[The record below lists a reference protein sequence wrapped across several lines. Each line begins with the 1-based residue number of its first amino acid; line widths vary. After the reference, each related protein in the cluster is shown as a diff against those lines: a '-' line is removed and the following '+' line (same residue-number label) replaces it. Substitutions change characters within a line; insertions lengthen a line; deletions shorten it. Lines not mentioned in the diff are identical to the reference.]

1 MVTVK
6 DAKLGF
12 GTVRFFGK
20 IDPVPETVSRQG
32 NVTIKNAAQPGQPAY
47 FDVSYQLQFLADRDG
62 ISEFNVFT
70 VSLPLTGISHDTPYS
85 RVEGEAARQLAPML
99 RSFADEIEKLVAESE
114 KQPDTTDQP

>member
-32 NVTIKNAAQPGQPAY
+32 NVTIKNA
-47 FDVSYQLQFLADRDG
+47 
-62 ISEFNVFT
+62 
-70 VSLPLTGISHDTPYS
+70 
-85 RVEGEAARQLAPML
+85 RQLAPML